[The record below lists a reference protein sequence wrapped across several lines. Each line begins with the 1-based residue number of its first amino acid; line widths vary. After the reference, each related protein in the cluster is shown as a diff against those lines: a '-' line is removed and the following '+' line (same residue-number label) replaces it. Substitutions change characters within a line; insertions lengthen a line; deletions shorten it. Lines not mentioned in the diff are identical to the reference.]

1 MTGLVLGG
9 LVSNSSVNS
18 STCVSVNSEIGGKR
32 VHMTITD
39 IKVVVEWWKREKEQ
53 RDSGDGGRPFSSK
66 KSSLKFAPMLIIK
79 CLKKATVLMYTMLEN
94 THALKVT

>member
-1 MTGLVLGG
+1 LDKKTFSEVRLGCMTGLVLGG

-39 IKVVVEWWKREKEQ
+39 IKVVVEWWKRERTE
-53 RDSGDGGRPFSSK
+53 G
-66 KSSLKFAPMLIIK
+66 
-79 CLKKATVLMYTMLEN
+79 
-94 THALKVT
+94 